1 MERPVRVNQRLMLWC
16 PKCGGRMRL
25 RWPRENDFWDPFWGC
40 MEYPRCKGVTHI
52 DMRTGEP
59 EVDIEE
65 LLRVSL

>member
-1 MERPVRVNQRLMLWC
+1 
-16 PKCGGRMRL
+16 MRL

-59 EVDIEE
+59 AVDMEE